1 MNISNAMEVCSQ
13 LKLIRFPMWFWIAEI
28 LLFVKL
34 KFQLILEGTQTL
46 MLNFLLESSR
56 RSSTSFFLFSS
67 SMKMTHWTYLD
78 LVSSPMFRLNLS
90 EGKLS
95 FVSTRNCSKVVKLS
109 FLQRSDVSSSNL
121 YRNSPWSNPASG
133 FIFVCWRISEIKVR
147 DGPFNIVWGLT
158 LNGVILVP
166 PGDEGPALFLS
177 LSPTEEIVFGVHAVR
192 LSQWP
197 SVQKGPD
204 WKYFRKEK

>member
-1 MNISNAMEVCSQ
+1 MKCYPRYPHQKSQFLYEIYWWPRWCCPPSRMAWGQEGGTSGQTGRHTPRSCGTPPWGSSHRGWRGRRGRTPPGFQSAVMECNLHKAKYLSLMNISNAMEVCSQ

-34 KFQLILEGTQTL
+34 KFQLILVVTQTL

-78 LVSSPMFRLNLS
+78 LVSSPMFKVNLS
-90 EGKLS
+90 DGKLS
-95 FVSTRNCSKVVKLS
+95 FVSTRNCSKVVKFS

-121 YRNSPWSNPASG
+121 
-133 FIFVCWRISEIKVR
+133 
-147 DGPFNIVWGLT
+147 
-158 LNGVILVP
+158 
-166 PGDEGPALFLS
+166 
-177 LSPTEEIVFGVHAVR
+177 
-192 LSQWP
+192 
-197 SVQKGPD
+197 
-204 WKYFRKEK
+204 